1 MHTSSHGG
9 SVGGSGVGS
18 VEGTGVGVAKNEGV
32 GVTGPEREREDV
44 ALLHIVL
51 ATTLER
57 IVAEL

>member
-1 MHTSSHGG
+1 MHTSSHG

-18 VEGTGVGVAKNEGV
+18 VGGTGVGVAKNEGV
-32 GVTGPEREREDV
+32 GVTGLEREGEDV